1 MKCPFCDYLDSRV
14 IDSRPSDDGN
24 TIRRRRACNR
34 CNKRFTTY
42 ERVETTPM
50 MVVKK
55 DSRRE
60 SFAPEKIRM
69 GISRACEKRAISARQ
84 IDEMVDRVVKSVYA
98 NSDGEISSQA
108 IGDLVMEELKQADQV
123 AYVRFASVYREF
135 SDISDMVAEL
145 NRLIGEERR

>member
-14 IDSRPSDDGN
+14 IDSRPSEDGN

-34 CNKRFTTY
+34 CNKRFTTF
-42 ERVETTPM
+42 ERVETVPM

-55 DSRRE
+55 DGRRE
-60 SFAPEKIRM
+60 SFSPEKIRM
-69 GISRACEKRAISARQ
+69 GISHACEKRTISARQ

-98 NSDGEISSQA
+98 NGDGEIKSQI

-145 NRLIGEERR
+145 NRLINEERR